1 MTTHVACIGT
11 ARDVVPGE
19 YCDLNI
25 TEAVIGGYRLNGD
38 GDEIPEYMGGD
49 KTVYTA
55 ELATRVDDEEGRIGV
70 ADEADEALKNA
81 GWVREGEWET
91 SENALYAPVRAS

>member
-11 ARDVVPGE
+11 AWDVVPGE
-19 YCDLNI
+19 YCDL
-25 TEAVIGGYRLNGD
+25 TVAEAVIGGYRTDGD
-38 GDEIPEYMGGD
+38 GDEVAEHVMGD
-49 KTVYTA
+49 KTLYTA

-91 SENALYAPVRAS
+91 SENALYAPVRAR